1 MQMLPNKIMVHV
13 DVDVDV
19 DVDTEGVDKETSKG
33 TRTLYPYLGSAKF
46 GVPERSVPRVL

>member
-1 MQMLPNKIMVHV
+1 MQMLPNEIMVN
-13 DVDVDV
+13 V